1 MEVLSLIIEIVSNIK
16 ESIDGKFETEKC
28 LVCYFKPGVKYQAF
42 WINTFLIN
50 NQDLIWFNKI
60 VYFNKV
66 ITIT

>member
-42 WINTFLIN
+42 
-50 NQDLIWFNKI
+50 
-60 VYFNKV
+60 
-66 ITIT
+66 